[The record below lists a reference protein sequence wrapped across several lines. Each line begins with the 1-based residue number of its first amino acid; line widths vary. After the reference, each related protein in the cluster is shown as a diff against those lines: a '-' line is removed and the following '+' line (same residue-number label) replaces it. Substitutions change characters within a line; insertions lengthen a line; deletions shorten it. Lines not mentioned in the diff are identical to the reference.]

1 MKAMDKHHI
10 VWSKNDFS
18 KGWPKRLRDH
28 WYLCVKIPRDTLH
41 QEIHCK
47 VSHIPVPK
55 PSNIKIALAQ
65 LAILEKFGGICQ
77 EDDIEKRVN
86 VLCALFDCVEP
97 ATYEALK
104 AQLDI
109 IHEFNKKAPI

>member
-1 MKAMDKHHI
+1 MGAIDKHHI

-18 KGWPKRLRDH
+18 RGWPKRLRDH
-28 WYLCVKIPRDTLH
+28 WYLCVRIPREPLH
-41 QEIHCK
+41 QEIHCRI
-47 VSHIPVPK
+47 SHVPVPRNA
-55 PSNIKIALAQ
+55 SIKVALAQ
-65 LAILEKFGGICQ
+65 LAILEKFGGINQ
-77 EDDIEKRVN
+77 EDDIEKRVS

-109 IHEFNKKAPI
+109 IHELDKKAPE